1 MTEPDEKPTFF
12 MPKTTAFFTG
22 ASLLLALV
30 FLAILVVAAVLLL
43 EFHVLWDGSPA
54 D

>member
-1 MTEPDEKPTFF
+1 MTEPDEKPTLFL
-12 MPKTTAFFTG
+12 PKTTAFFTG

-30 FLAILVVAAVLLL
+30 FLAILIVAGVLLL
-43 EFHVLWDGSPA
+43 EFHLLWGGTPA